1 MAESESG
8 GHSLPLANL
17 RAVVLTQAWAGAVTS
32 MLLGDMGSDV
42 IQIEALERP
51 DPWRGGYA
59 PRLSGTYANNDPGAR
74 PFDRNANF
82 NSVNTN
88 KQGITIDLNHRK
100 GKDLF
105 LDLVRISDIVAEN
118 FSARVIPNFRLE
130 YPALRQ
136 INPSI
141 IMLRMPSYGTF
152 GPYAMYMGNG
162 GTTEPMSGI
171 SSLLGYQDGPPM
183 NSGVMHTDPVAG
195 MFGYASL
202 MIALHYR
209 NRTGYGQLIDLSQQE
224 TSVHIISRQVM
235 EHTLTGITPI
245 RRGNRDDLMA
255 PHGNFPCQGD
265 DSWVA
270 IAVRSDSEW
279 VCLCEVMDRPDLAT
293 DPRYADFAGR
303 QGHVADLERAVSEW
317 TSGQEAY
324 AVTARLQAVGIPSAP
339 VLKAAEV
346 LENPQL
352 KARGFFDEVTHPD
365 TGTYRHAGTPWRLA
379 NSPRRPRSPAP
390 TLGQHSVE
398 VFHNLL
404 GLSREEVV
412 ALIESGVTGETPAPE
427 E

>member
-1 MAESESG
+1 M
-8 GHSLPLANL
+8 ANL

-32 MLLGDMGSDV
+32 MLLGDMGADV

-59 PRLSGTYANNDPGAR
+59 PRLSGTYANNDPGER

-88 KQGITIDLNHRK
+88 KQGITIDLNHQE

-183 NSGVMHTDPVAG
+183 NSGVMHTDPVSG

-209 NRTGYGQLIDLSQQE
+209 NRTGRGQLIDLSQQE
-224 TSVHIISRQVM
+224 TSVHLIARQVM
-235 EHTLTGITPI
+235 EHTLTGITPA
-245 RRGNRDDLMA
+245 RQGNRHDLMA

-270 IAVRSDSEW
+270 IAVRSDAEW
-279 VCLCEVMDRPDLAT
+279 VRLCKVMDRRDLAT
-293 DPRYADFAGR
+293 DQCYADLAGR
-303 QGHVADLERAVSEW
+303 QEHVADLERAVSEW

-339 VLKAAEV
+339 ALKAAEV

-365 TGTYRHAGTPWRLA
+365 TGAYRHAGTPWRLV
-379 NSPRRPRSPAP
+379 NSPRKPRSPAP

-404 GLSREEVV
+404 GLSPEEIA
-412 ALIESGVTGETPAPE
+412 ALDESGVTGETPAPE

>member
-1 MAESESG
+1 MAGKDAEER
-8 GHSLPLANL
+8 SLPLANL

-32 MLLGDMGSDV
+32 MLLGDMGADV

-59 PRLSGTYANNDPGAR
+59 PRLSGTYANNDPGER

-88 KQGITIDLNHRK
+88 KQGITIDLNHRE

-130 YPALRQ
+130 YPVLRQ

-171 SSLLGYQDGPPM
+171 SSLLGYRDGPPM

-202 MIALHYR
+202 MIALHHR
-209 NRTGYGQLIDLSQQE
+209 NRTGRGQLIDLSQQE
-224 TSVHIISRQVM
+224 TSVHLIARQVM
-235 EHTLTGITPI
+235 EHTLTGNTPA
-245 RRGNRDDLMA
+245 RQGNRDDLMA
-255 PHGNFPCQGD
+255 PHGNFPCHGD

-270 IAVRSDSEW
+270 ITVRSDAEW
-279 VCLCEVMDRPDLAT
+279 VRLCEVMDRRDLAA
-293 DPRYADFAGR
+293 DPRYADLLGR

-317 TSGQEAY
+317 TSGQDAY

-365 TGTYRHAGTPWRLA
+365 TGTYQHAGTPWRLA

-404 GLSREEVV
+404 GLSHEEIA